1 MNGTQP
7 NFNEEGRIL
16 IKKGRH
22 PLLDKKKVVPID
34 IQLGK
39 DFELLI
45 ITGPNTG
52 GKTVSLKTVG
62 LFTLMGQAGLH
73 IPAFDHSELSV
84 FHEVFADI
92 GDEQSIEQSL
102 STFSAHMTNTVS
114 ILKEAD
120 DRSLVLFD
128 ELGAGTDPTEGAA
141 LAIAILSNLHR
152 RGSRVMATT
161 HYSELKVFAL
171 STPGVENGCCEFDVE
186 TLRPTYRL
194 LIGVPGKSNA
204 FAISQKLGLSQDII
218 EEAKTHLTKQ
228 DEDFED
234 LLADLEQKRVTI
246 EQERD
251 QINSYKEE
259 IRELKQRLES
269 KQEKLDVQKDRIIR
283 QANEEAH
290 KVLQEAKDYAD
301 QTMKLFHK
309 FHNDYVDTAAVER
322 ERQQLRK
329 RLNKTEQKMAQ
340 PVTKKKPKK
349 ELTAKDVRPGDTVR
363 VLSMNLKGTISTRP
377 DSKGYLF
384 VQMGIIRSKVHI
396 SDLELID
403 EPVITTSSFSRTGAG
418 KIRMS
423 KSASVSTEIN
433 LLGKT
438 VDEAVAELDKYLD
451 DAYLAHLK
459 TVRIVHGKGTG
470 ALRKGVH
477 NYLKRQKHV
486 ESYRLGEFGEGDAG
500 VTIVEFKK

>member
-1 MNGTQP
+1 
-7 NFNEEGRIL
+7 
-16 IKKGRH
+16 
-22 PLLDKKKVVPID
+22 
-34 IQLGK
+34 
-39 DFELLI
+39 
-45 ITGPNTG
+45 
-52 GKTVSLKTVG
+52 
-62 LFTLMGQAGLH
+62 
-73 IPAFDHSELSV
+73 
-84 FHEVFADI
+84 
-92 GDEQSIEQSL
+92 
-102 STFSAHMTNTVS
+102 
-114 ILKEAD
+114 
-120 DRSLVLFD
+120 
-128 ELGAGTDPTEGAA
+128 
-141 LAIAILSNLHR
+141 
-152 RGSRVMATT
+152 MATT

-171 STPGVENGCCEFDVE
+171 SSSGVENASCEFDVE
-186 TLRPTYRL
+186 TLSPTYRL
-194 LIGVPGKSNA
+194 LIGIPGKSNA
-204 FAISQKLGLSQDII
+204 FAISSKLGVPASII
-218 EEAKTHLTKQ
+218 EKAREQINEQ
-228 DEDFED
+228 DESFED
-234 LLADLEQKRVTI
+234 VLTSLEESRITI
-246 EQERD
+246 ENERTEIA
-251 QINSYKEE
+251 QYKLE
-259 IRELKQRLES
+259 IEDLKKQLES